1 MGGEHEAQVTLE
13 RKSTNSKNNAFLHTI
28 VPAFLAFKYE
38 HGYPVGYFISHDSR
52 MFFKDITRSHGYSLI
67 TYSDLNQQQIDLCYN
82 CTVNLTGNTV
92 NRTPLLL
99 VAVHLFPNMPPW
111 LSSLLFNPFTPA

>member
-1 MGGEHEAQVTLE
+1 MKHKSPLRE
-13 RKSTNSKNNAFLHTI
+13 RARIQKIMPFCIPLFQLFWHSNMNMATQF
-28 VPAFLAFKYE
+28 
-38 HGYPVGYFISHDSR
+38 GYFISHDSR

-92 NRTPLLL
+92 NRTPLLP